1 MGFKLGNEY
10 DVARQAFMDAVT
22 ANAPVEEQNK
32 LYNEMI
38 ENMTDQMMANARE
51 VAREEIAEMNPY
63 DARLSA
69 EAREFFNDINKTAP
83 AGIEKLFPQ
92 ETIDKIFEDMV
103 QARPLLQH
111 VGLRNAGIRLKFL
124 KSSRSGQAVWGKI
137 YGEIQGQL
145 RQEFSEEEAI
155 QSKLTAFVVIP
166 KDAEKFGPAW
176 LQSYVSTQITE
187 AFAAALEAGFL
198 NGDGDDKPIGLSRT
212 LTGTAA
218 GGKTT
223 YAEKEAQTDKLTFGA
238 KGKTTDEKSAIVV
251 EELTK
256 VYKYHSTKSDNK
268 TPVAVEG
275 NVVMVV
281 NPMDAWD
288 VKKQYTSLN
297 AQGFYVT
304 AMPYNLVL
312 VESVAQTAGK
322 VTTFV
327 KGRYDAFVAGGIEF
341 GRFTETYALE
351 DLNLYT
357 AKQFAYGKAHDE
369 KTAAVWTLDFSKK

>member
-1 MGFKLGNEY
+1 MRTLSTEFN
-10 DVARQAFMDAVT
+10 DIRQNFMDAV
-22 ANAPVEEQNK
+22 ASGAPQEEQNK
-32 LYNEMI
+32 LYAEMLDAMHD
-38 ENMTDQMMANARE
+38 ELVEKAAVTARK
-51 VAREEIAEMNPY
+51 EIANMNPY
-63 DARLSA
+63 DAGMSA
-69 EAREFFNDINKTAP
+69 EAREFFNDIIKTAP

-92 ETIDKIFEDMV
+92 ETIDKIFEAMV
-103 QARPLLQH
+103 RARPLLPH

-124 KSSRSGQAVWGKI
+124 KSSRSGNAVWGKI
-137 YGEIQGQL
+137 YGEINGQL
-145 RQEFSEEEAI
+145 SQEFSEEEAI
-155 QSKLTAFVVIP
+155 KSKLTYFVVIP

-176 LQSYVSTQITE
+176 LQTYVSTQITE

-212 LTGTAA
+212 LTGTVDA
-218 GGKTT
+218 GKTT
-223 YAEKEAQTDKLTFGA
+223 YAEKAAQTMKLTFA
-238 KGKTTDEKSAIVV
+238 DSATVV
-251 EELTK
+251 KELTE
-256 VYKYHSTKSDNK
+256 VYKYHSTKADNE
-268 TPVAVEG
+268 TPVAVDG

-281 NPMDAWD
+281 NPKDAWD

-297 AQGFYVT
+297 AQGVYIT
-304 AMPYNLVL
+304 AMPYNLIL

-369 KTAAVWTLDFSKK
+369 KTAAVWILKLT

>member
-1 MGFKLGNEY
+1 MMTLSTEFN
-10 DVARQAFMDAVT
+10 DIRQAFMNAVAEGAPQEKQNELYAEMLDTMHNELVEKAAVT
-22 ANAPVEEQNK
+22 ARQ
-32 LYNEMI
+32 
-38 ENMTDQMMANARE
+38 
-51 VAREEIAEMNPY
+51 EIANMNPY
-63 DARLSA
+63 DGKMSA

-103 QARPLLQH
+103 RARPLLQH

-223 YAEKEAQTDKLTFGA
+223 YAEKAAQTLKLTFA
-238 KGKTTDEKSAIVV
+238 DSATVV
-251 EELTK
+251 KELTE
-256 VYKYHSTKSDNK
+256 VYKYHSTKADNE

-275 NVVMVV
+275 NLVMVV
-281 NPMDAWD
+281 NPADAWD

-297 AQGFYVT
+297 AQGVYIT
-304 AMPYNLVL
+304 AMPYNLIL
-312 VESVAQTAGK
+312 VESVAQAAGK

-369 KTAAVWTLDFSKK
+369 KTAAVWTLKLK

>member
-1 MGFKLGNEY
+1 MGMKLSNEFE
-10 DVARQAFMDAVT
+10 VVRQAFMDAVAT
-22 ANAPVEEQNK
+22 NAPMEEQNK
-32 LYNEMI
+32 LYNEML
-38 ENMTDQMMANARE
+38 ETMYSDLKNEARKA
-51 VAREEIAEMNPY
+51 AREEVAGLNPY
-63 DARLSA
+63 DAKLSA
-69 EAREFFNDINKTAP
+69 ESREFFNNIEKTAP
-83 AGIEKLFPQ
+83 AGIEKIFPQ
-92 ETIDKIFEDMV
+92 EAIDKIFEDMV

-111 VGLRNAGIRLKFL
+111 IGLRNAGIRLKFL
-124 KSSRSGQAVWGKI
+124 KSSRTGQAVWGKI

-176 LQSYVSTQITE
+176 LQSYVSMQITE
-187 AFAAALEAGFL
+187 AFSAALEAGYL

-223 YAEKEAQTDKLTFGA
+223 YAEKAVQTTKLTFA
-238 KGKTTDEKSAIVV
+238 DSATVV
-251 EELTK
+251 KELTE
-256 VYKYHSTKSDNK
+256 VYKYHSTKVDNT
-268 TPVAVEG
+268 TPVVVEG

-288 VKKQYTSLN
+288 VKKQYTFLN
-297 AQGFYVT
+297 AQGVYVT
-304 AMPYNLVL
+304 AMPYNLIL

-369 KTAAVWTLDFSKK
+369 KTAAVWELKIKK